1 MPSLTPP
8 ISTIRSVRDLLNHLG
23 GIPAE
28 RVRYYPFPGT
38 ATEQDVISIEAREDR
53 LCELVDGV
61 LVEKPLGYEE
71 SLIANAIG
79 TALSNFVD
87 PRRLGCV
94 SAPDGMMRVIPGQ
107 VRMPD
112 VAYVSR
118 ERAPGGRRPR
128 GPIADLSPDLAIEVL
143 SESNTTAEIDR
154 KRREYFEGGT
164 RLVWIVDP
172 AVRTVTVYTQPST
185 PDKTL
190 AADQV
195 LDGGDLLPGFMLEL
209 PTLFGCLD
217 D

>member
-1 MPSLTPP
+1 LG
-8 ISTIRSVRDLLNHLG
+8 DLLKHLG
-23 GIPAE
+23 DVPAD

-38 ATEQDVISIEAREDR
+38 ATEQDVISIEASENR

-79 TALSNFVD
+79 TALSNFID
-87 PRRLGCV
+87 PRRLGWI

-118 ERAPGGRRPR
+118 ERAPGGRRPK
-128 GPIADLSPDLAIEVL
+128 GPIADLSPDLAVEVL
-143 SESNTTAEIDR
+143 SESNTVAEIDR

-164 RLVWIVDP
+164 QLVWIVDP
-172 AVRTVTVYTQPST
+172 AARMVAVYTQAT
-185 PDKTL
+185 VPDNTL
-190 AADQV
+190 SADQT
-195 LDGGDLLPGFMLEL
+195 LDGGDVLPGFTLEL
-209 PTLFGCLD
+209 ATLFKRLD